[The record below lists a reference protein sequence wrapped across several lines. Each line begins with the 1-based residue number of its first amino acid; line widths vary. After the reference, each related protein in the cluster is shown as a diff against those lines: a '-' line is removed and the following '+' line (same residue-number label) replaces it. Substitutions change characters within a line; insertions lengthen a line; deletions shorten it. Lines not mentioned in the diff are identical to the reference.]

1 MQNILKNRVF
11 RDLKE
16 NLLRYLA
23 IGMLIIL
30 GMYII
35 ISLIGAADTIILGV
49 DKKAEENQMEDGQ
62 FRVFVPLTEA
72 ETKKLEEE
80 GISLEAMFYLD
91 FEEDGSVLRVFHN
104 REKINL
110 VDLDEGRAAQNDKEA
125 VLEKRYCKEH
135 DIQTGD
141 SVEIGGTS
149 FLIVGIGSVPD
160 YDAPYRNLADSSV
173 DSSQFGLAFV
183 TKEAYAA
190 LYQSK
195 NSGTSEEYVYSYRL
209 NGKVTEEEL
218 KKELK
223 ALNVSKESIE
233 DSYFLEYWEETAGQK
248 EKFKD
253 GIQELTDG
261 SKRLNEAL
269 LELTSHNDELRGGT
283 ESLYKDSIRGY
294 TEGVAEAEKGS
305 KELYEGMRKFGDET
319 EELLDTYLDVEI
331 SNLTYFMTAEDNPRI
346 KASSDDQVINKVA
359 GLIAGVIV
367 MVLFTYVISVFVIH
381 GIERESSV
389 IGALY
394 ALGVKKRELLFHY
407 LLLPVL
413 VNFIAGIIGTVLGY
427 SRFGVNVQ
435 MQDCYQYFSI
445 PMLKTVYSPYLFVYG
460 TVMPPAAAAMVNC
473 LVIQKRLSK
482 PVLSLIRNEEKGS
495 RIHNINLGNMGFIG
509 RFRIRQMLR
518 EARTAI
524 TVVLGMFISLL
535 IMMMGIDCYV
545 LCKHISRE
553 NKQDTTYEYMYTYKY
568 PEKEVPDGGEACFAK
583 TLRKEIFGYNLEV
596 TLLGIDQDNPYF
608 DIKVPEGKNKVI
620 LSSAMAQKYQ
630 LREGEKLIL
639 SEEEEEKDYAFTIEG
654 VTQFSPGLYVFMDI
668 NSMRE
673 LFGESEEYYNVV
685 FSDRELDIEP
695 GRLYTVTSREEIARG
710 SDVFVSLMMP
720 MIYMLTIAS
729 ALIFCV
735 VMYLMMKVMID
746 RSAFSISLMKI
757 FGYRTGEIRRLY
769 LNGNFYII
777 AVGAAICLPLS
788 KKVMDAMYPVLI
800 SNVACGM
807 NLTFSWQLYLGIYG
821 AIIAFYFIINQLLV
835 RRLNQMVPADVLKN
849 RE

>member
-49 DKKAEENQMEDGQ
+49 DKKAEENQMEGGQ
-62 FRVFVPLTEA
+62 FRVFVPLTDA

-91 FEEDGSVLRVFHN
+91 FEEDGSVLRVFQN
-104 REKINL
+104 RETINL
-110 VDLDEGRAAQNDKEA
+110 VDLDEGRLAQNNKEA
-125 VLEKRYCKEH
+125 VLEKRYCQEH
-135 DIQTGD
+135 DIQIGD
-141 SVEIGGTS
+141 SVEIGGFS
-149 FLIVGIGSVPD
+149 FLIVGIGSTPD

-173 DSSQFGLAFV
+173 DSGQFGIAFV

-190 LYQSK
+190 LNQSK
-195 NSGTSEEYVYSYRL
+195 SSEKSEEYVYSYRL
-209 NGKVTEEEL
+209 NGKLTEEEL

-223 ALNVSKESIE
+223 ALEFSPETVE
-233 DSYFLEYWEETAGQK
+233 DPYFQEYWEETAGKK
-248 EKFKD
+248 EQFKD
-253 GIQELTDG
+253 GI
-261 SKRLNEAL
+261 
-269 LELTSHNDELRGGT
+269 
-283 ESLYKDSIRGY
+283 
-294 TEGVAEAEKGS
+294 
-305 KELYEGMRKFGDET
+305 KELYEGMGKLDDET
-319 EELLDTYLDVEI
+319 EELLDTYFDVDV
-331 SNLTYFMTAEDNPRI
+331 SNLTYFMPAEDNPRI
-346 KASSDDQVINKVA
+346 KASADDQVINKVA

-394 ALGVKKRELLFHY
+394 ALGVKKKELLLHY
-407 LLLPVL
+407 LLLPVIIT
-413 VNFIAGIIGTVLGY
+413 FIAGIIGTALGY

-445 PMLKTVYSPYLFVYG
+445 PILKTVYSPYLFVYG
-460 TVMPPAAAAMVNC
+460 ILMPPATAAIVNC

-482 PVLSLIRNEEKGS
+482 PVLSLIRNEAKGS

-524 TVVLGMFISLL
+524 TVLLGMFISLL
-535 IMMMGIDCYV
+535 IMMIGIDCYV
-545 LCKHISRE
+545 LCRHISRE
-553 NKQDTTYEYMYTYKY
+553 NKQDTRYEYMYTYKY

-583 TLRKEIFGYNLEV
+583 TLKKEIFGYNLEV

-608 DIKVPEGKNKVI
+608 NIKVPEGKNKVI

-630 LREGEKLIL
+630 LWEGEKLIL
-639 SEEEEEKDYAFTIEG
+639 SEEEEETDYAFTIEG
-654 VTQFSPGLYVFMDI
+654 VTQFSTGLYVFMDI
-668 NSMRE
+668 DSMRE

-685 FSDRELDIEP
+685 FSDHELDIEP
-695 GRLYTVTSREEIARG
+695 GRLYATTSKKEIAKG
-710 SDVFVSLMMP
+710 SDVFVALMMP
-720 MIYMLTIAS
+720 MIYMMTISS
-729 ALIFCV
+729 ALIFGV

-746 RSAFSISLMKI
+746 RSAFSISLIKI
-757 FGYRTGEIRRLY
+757 FGYRTGEIRKLY

-800 SNVACGM
+800 SNIACGM

-821 AIIAFYFIINQLLV
+821 AIIALYFIINQLLV